1 MCGISGIISSQKG
14 LVNRTR
20 LQRISDALAHRG
32 PDGEGFFLEESALS
46 SIGMA
51 HRRLAIIDL
60 SDKANQPFNY
70 LNRYVVVHNGEI
82 YNYREIKKELSA
94 KGYKFQSNGDA
105 EIIAASYHHY
115 RENCLQLFDGMF
127 AFAIWDKETETLFC
141 ARDRFGEKPFYY
153 FLDETE
159 NTFYFASE
167 MKGLWAA
174 GVEKKIKP
182 QLFLHF
188 LTLGLTLHPHIPA
201 LTFYENIYQ
210 LPPASFVQF
219 NSQKKGVDISSYW
232 DLDKETVI
240 DITEVEAVHEFRKL
254 FDNSIQRKLLSDVPI
269 GTSLSGGLDSSS
281 IIAACSGKKE
291 SMFTH
296 KSFSAIFPGFFK
308 DESDHIEL
316 MKEKY
321 TLDAHYT
328 KPDAGNLINQIQTI
342 AVHQEEPFSSSSVFA
357 QYAVYALANENSI
370 KVLLDGQG
378 ADETLAGY
386 TKYTQWYL
394 QERLAHKQFS
404 QTKQDAIAL
413 TNNGF
418 LEQWGLRNYVAS
430 FFPGITAGLLERK
443 AGNLHASDP
452 YINKTFRDTYS
463 GGGFIFKPVVEKLND
478 ILYYDTCMGGLQTLL
493 RYADRNAMAHG
504 IEVRLPFLQ
513 HELVSFIFSLPSGLK
528 FKNGFSKWI
537 LRESYRS
544 TLPVEISGR
553 KGKTGFEPPQQY
565 WMQEEAVQVQI
576 RLARQKLVDAGILNT
591 SVLKK
596 PINPQTAYA
605 SENEDWRHWNA
616 SLFL

>member
-1 MCGISGIISSQKG
+1 MCGIAGIISSQKG

-20 LQRISDALAHRG
+20 LQGMSDALAHRG
-32 PDGEGFFLEESALS
+32 PNGEGFYLQESSLS

-51 HRRLAIIDL
+51 HRRLAINDL
-60 SDKANQPFNY
+60 SVQANQPFTY
-70 LNRYVVVHNGEI
+70 LNRYVIVHNGEI
-82 YNYREIKKELSA
+82 YNYPELKKNLSA

-105 EIIAASYHHY
+105 EIIAALYHHY
-115 RENCLQLFDGMF
+115 RENCLQYFDGMF

-141 ARDRFGEKPFYY
+141 ARDRFGEKPIYY

-174 GVEKKIKP
+174 GIERKIKP
-182 QLFLHF
+182 QLFLHY
-188 LTLGLTLHPHIPA
+188 LTLGITQHPHLPE
-201 LTFYENIYQ
+201 LSFYENIYQ
-210 LPPASFVQF
+210 LPPASFLHF
-219 NSQKKGVDISSYW
+219 NTQQKGVAISRYW
-232 DLDKETVI
+232 DLDKESQL
-240 DITEVEAVHEFRKL
+240 DITEVEAVQEFQKL
-254 FDNSIQRKLLSDVPI
+254 FDSSIQRRLVSDLPI
-269 GTSLSGGLDSSS
+269 GTSLSGGLDSSC
-281 IIAACSGKKE
+281 ILAACSGKKE
-291 SMFTH
+291 SQFTH

-308 DESDHIEL
+308 DESDHIGL

-321 TLDAHYT
+321 NLDVHYT
-328 KPDAGNLINQIQTI
+328 CPDAGSLIKQMQTI
-342 AVHQEEPFSSSSVFA
+342 ANHQEEPFSSSSVFA
-357 QYAVYALANENSI
+357 QYAVYGLANENEI

-394 QERLAHKQFS
+394 QECLAKKQFS
-404 QTKQDAIAL
+404 KTKQEAIILAE
-413 TNNGF
+413 NGF
-418 LEQWGLRNYVAS
+418 LDQWGLRNYIAS
-430 FFPGITAGLLERK
+430 FFPGVTSTFLERK
-443 AGNLHASDP
+443 ASNKHSSDP

-478 ILYYDTCMGGLQTLL
+478 MLYYDTCMGGLQTLL

-504 IEVRLPFLQ
+504 IEVRLPYLQ

-537 LRESYRS
+537 LRECYRS
-544 TLPVEISGR
+544 ILPPEISGR

-565 WMQEEAVQVQI
+565 WMQDEAVQVQI
-576 RLARQKLVDAGILNT
+576 RLARQKLVDAGMLEP
-591 SVLKK
+591 SVIQK
-596 PINPQTAYA
+596 PIQPHSAYA
-605 SENEDWRHWNA
+605 PDNTDWRHWNA